1 MKPNCSNCLI
11 EYKDVTLSYG
21 YLDVIK
27 HASFTVHQ
35 NDFLNIVGP
44 NGAGKTTLIKSLIH
58 QIKPKHGQII
68 MQDINMG
75 YVPQKLTIKRNI
87 PLTVLEFIYTGFT
100 KQRLIISKSD
110 KALIVEWLTKMKLDT
125 SLLNEKVSH
134 LSGGQLQRIYLIRSL
149 ISNPEVLILDEP
161 ASALD
166 PNFREYFYELIK
178 DIRRHNN
185 LTIIHITHDLTDVIL
200 ENSLVM
206 YVDQEIKFFGTYID
220 YNKFEHEGH
229 HHD

>member
-1 MKPNCSNCLI
+1 MKPNCSKCLI

-27 HASFTVHQ
+27 HASFTVHES
-35 NDFLNIVGP
+35 DFLNVVGP

-58 QIKPKHGQII
+58 QLKPKQGEILI
-68 MQDINMG
+68 KDFKMG
-75 YVPQKLTIKRNI
+75 YVPQKLSIKRNM
-87 PLTVLEFIYTGFT
+87 PLTVLEFIYTGFS
-100 KQRLIISKSD
+100 KQKLKIAKTEIDLII
-110 KALIVEWLTKMKLDT
+110 EWLDKMKLEK
-125 SLLNEKVSH
+125 SILNEKINT
-134 LSGGQLQRIYLIRSL
+134 LSGGQLQRIYFIRSL
-149 ISNPEVLILDEP
+149 ISKPDVLILDEP

-166 PNFREYFYELIK
+166 PHFREYFYEFIK
-178 DIRRHNN
+178 TLRKSYN

-220 YNKFEHEGH
+220 FNKFEHEGH
-229 HHD
+229 SHD

>member
-1 MKPNCSNCLI
+1 MKPDCSKCLI

-27 HASFTVHQ
+27 NASFTVHEG
-35 NDFLNIVGP
+35 DFLNIVGP

-58 QIKPKHGQII
+58 QIKPSSGVIFMSDFK
-68 MQDINMG
+68 MG
-75 YVPQKLTIKRNI
+75 YVPQKLSIKRHI
-87 PLTVLEFIYTGFT
+87 PLTVLEFIYTGCDIQKIIIPKET
-100 KQRLIISKSD
+100 KTLIIY
-110 KALIVEWLTKMKLDT
+110 WLEKMKLDK
-125 SLLNEKVSH
+125 SLLHEKVSH

-149 ISNPEVLILDEP
+149 ISNPKVLILDEP

-166 PNFREYFYELIK
+166 PSFREYFYELIK
-178 DIRRHNN
+178 ALRIKNQ

-220 YNKFEHEGH
+220 FNKFEHEGH

>member
-1 MKPNCSNCLI
+1 
-11 EYKDVTLSYG
+11 
-21 YLDVIK
+21 
-27 HASFTVHQ
+27 
-35 NDFLNIVGP
+35 
-44 NGAGKTTLIKSLIH
+44 
-58 QIKPKHGQII
+58 
-68 MQDINMG
+68 MQDLKMG

-100 KQRLIISKSD
+100 KQSLIISKTD
-110 KALIVEWLTKMKLDT
+110 KALILDWLIKMKLDK

-178 DIRRHNN
+178 DIRRNNN

>member
-1 MKPNCSNCLI
+1 MKPDCSKCLI

-27 HASFTVHQ
+27 HANFTVHQ

-58 QIKPKHGQII
+58 QIKPKQGEII
-68 MQDINMG
+68 MQDLKMG

-100 KQRLIISKSD
+100 KQSLIISKTD
-110 KALIVEWLTKMKLDT
+110 KALILDWLIKMKLDK

-166 PNFREYFYELIK
+166 PKFREYFYELIK
-178 DIRRHNN
+178 DIRRNNN

>member
-27 HASFTVHQ
+27 QASFTVHQ

-44 NGAGKTTLIKSLIH
+44 NGAGKTTLIKSLIN
-58 QIKPKHGQII
+58 QIKPTHGEII
-68 MQDINMG
+68 MQDFNMG
-75 YVPQKLTIKRNI
+75 YVPQKLSIKRNI
-87 PLTVLEFIYTGFT
+87 PLTVLEFIYTGFK
-100 KQRLIISKSD
+100 KQKLIISKSD
-110 KALIVEWLTKMKLDT
+110 KALIIKWLEKMKLDAT
-125 SLLNEKVSH
+125 YLHEKLSH

-149 ISNPEVLILDEP
+149 ISNPDVLILDEP

-166 PNFREYFYELIK
+166 PHFREYFYELIK
-178 DIRRHNN
+178 SLRKSNN

-220 YNKFEHEGH
+220 FNKFEHEGH
-229 HHD
+229 NHD

>member
-68 MQDINMG
+68 MQDLNMG

-178 DIRRHNN
+178 DIRRKNN

>member
-1 MKPNCSNCLI
+1 MKPDCSKCLI

-58 QIKPKHGQII
+58 QIKPKHGDII
-68 MQDINMG
+68 MQDLKMG

-100 KQRLIISKSD
+100 KQSLIISKTD
-110 KALIVEWLTKMKLDT
+110 KALILDWLIKMKLDK

-178 DIRRHNN
+178 DIRRNNN

>member
-58 QIKPKHGQII
+58 QIKPKHGEII
-68 MQDINMG
+68 MQDLKMG

-100 KQRLIISKSD
+100 KQSLIISKTD
-110 KALIVEWLTKMKLDT
+110 KALILDWLIKMKLDK

-178 DIRRHNN
+178 DIRRNNN

>member
-68 MQDINMG
+68 MQDLNMG

-125 SLLNEKVSH
+125 LLLNEKVSH

-178 DIRRHNN
+178 DIRRNNN